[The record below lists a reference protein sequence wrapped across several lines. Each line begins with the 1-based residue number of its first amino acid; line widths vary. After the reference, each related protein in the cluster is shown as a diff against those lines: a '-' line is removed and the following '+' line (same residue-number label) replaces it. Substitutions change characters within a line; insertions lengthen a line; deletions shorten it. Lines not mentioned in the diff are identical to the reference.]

1 MIILQKS
8 VTVFTLLM
16 AFCLIGALEPIC
28 AYNVANAADFVQASQ
43 TIQETID
50 AAAPGDTLHIS
61 AGVYHENIVIN
72 KPITIVGEG
81 SANTIISGNYSGTT
95 VEILSDNVSLC
106 GFKICNAEKSAI
118 TLTDVK
124 NCKIRENLIDNISIF
139 YGRGIYA
146 FNCENITVE
155 DNDFANISDEYVS
168 FYLTKNSQIRGNNF
182 TANMRYSQPIFL
194 SYSNN
199 NVIESNLV
207 SGQGVEN
214 EGGIGLLYSNNN
226 IIRYNR
232 VVENDWA
239 GISLRSSNCCVIEG
253 NLIMGQTWDGLKMDN
268 CKDDSVYWNN
278 FVSNYRDAHLVSC
291 ENMTWDAENWGNYW
305 DDYIGKDE
313 NYNGVGDD
321 PYQIDTENYDT
332 YPLMG
337 MFYRYELTGV
347 DGGETEVFL
356 VSNSTVDALCL
367 AKASESVFINVNV
380 SGNQGTFGFCLIKF
394 PKDTVEQPYSV
405 EVNGFVPIVLMDYSN
420 DAFAILYFSYLHQNL
435 EVIIIAPEFGWS
447 LLFTIFC
454 ILSLVM
460 IWRRNRF
467 CHS

>member
-1 MIILQKS
+1 
-8 VTVFTLLM
+8 M
-16 AFCLIGALEPIC
+16 AFCLIGALEPLH
-28 AYNVANAADFVQASQ
+28 AYKTANATNFMLAPK
-43 TIQETID
+43 TIQEAID
-50 AAAPGDTLHIS
+50 AATPGDTIYIS

-72 KPITIVGEG
+72 KPITIVSEG

-106 GFKICNAEKSAI
+106 GFKLCNAEKSAI
-118 TLTDVK
+118 TLTNVK
-124 NCKIRENLIDNISIF
+124 NCKIRENLIDNIPIF

-155 DNDFANISDEYVS
+155 ENDFTNISDEYVS
-168 FYLTKNSQIRGNNF
+168 LYLTKKSQIKGNNF

-214 EGGIGLLYSNNN
+214 EGGIGLIYSNNN
-226 IIRYNR
+226 VIRYNR

-253 NLIMGQTWDGLKMDN
+253 NLIMGQTWDGLIMEN
-268 CKDDSVYWNN
+268 CKNNNVYWNN
-278 FVSNYRDAHLVSC
+278 FVSNYRDAHLGSC
-291 ENMTWDAENWGNYW
+291 ENMTWDAENLGNYW

-313 NYNGVGDD
+313 NNNGVGDD
-321 PYQIDTENYDT
+321 PYQVDLENYDI

-337 MFYRYELTGV
+337 RFYRYEVTGIV
-347 DGGETEVFL
+347 GEEAEIFL

-367 AKASESVFINVNV
+367 VKTSESVFINVNV

-405 EVNGFVPIVLMDYSN
+405 EVNGFAPIVLMDYSN
-420 DAFAILYFSYLHQNL
+420 DAFAILYFSYLHQNQQ
-435 EVIIIAPEFGWS
+435 EVIIIVPEFGWS

-454 ILSLVM
+454 VLSLV
-460 IWRRNRF
+460 ILLRRNRF
-467 CHS
+467 WHS